1 MSCCQKR
8 QSQKQQTPKSPF
20 GCCNND
26 MSNPFAQ
33 YCCCPG
39 FIPQQQYSG
48 TVIISNETTL
58 INTGSKALTPNYS
71 SACWRPPELTV

>member
-58 INTGSKALTPNYS
+58 VYRDTGRLIPHYCSDF
-71 SACWRPPELTV
+71 WQPPKIS